1 METMMYH
8 EKGVPLLWL
17 LLLQKENIPYSHGLP
32 DQKKSLF
39 KWGELMISHLSPL
52 QDFSEP

>member
-1 METMMYH
+1 MYH